1 MVLMYGQALGNSLEA
16 RRLYQEA
23 FPERRLPN
31 HKTFANVVQR
41 LRENGKF
48 QPRFSDRGRE
58 RTERT
63 LDAEE
68 EILNVVE
75 NDPGISIRR
84 LSYRVGVSPFVV
96 WRTLHEQGLHP
107 YHVQRVQH
115 LKPEDLPPAEIR
127 AHPEMITRTQQSFI
141 RRAEACIRNGGGHFE
156 NFL

>member
-115 LKPEDLPPAEIR
+115 LKPEDLARRVRFCEWLCQKNREDP
-127 AHPEMITRTQQSFI
+127 QQNNKSS
-141 RRAEACIRNGGGHFE
+141 C
-156 NFL
+156 

>member
-1 MVLMYGQALGNSLEA
+1 MNFSNSEMTDMVLMYGQALRNSLEA

-96 WRTLHEQGLHP
+96 WRTLHEQGNNH
-107 YHVQRVQH
+107 
-115 LKPEDLPPAEIR
+115 
-127 AHPEMITRTQQSFI
+127 
-141 RRAEACIRNGGGHFE
+141 
-156 NFL
+156 

>member
-1 MVLMYGQALGNSLEA
+1 MNFSNSEMTDMVLMYGQALGNSL
-16 RRLYQEA
+16 A

-84 LSYRVGVSPFVV
+84 LSYRVGVSFECV
-96 WRTLHEQGLHP
+96 RLLFMGSHERVGLP
-107 YHVQRVQH
+107 NTS
-115 LKPEDLPPAEIR
+115 K
-127 AHPEMITRTQQSFI
+127 F
-141 RRAEACIRNGGGHFE
+141 C
-156 NFL
+156 